1 MFDTATG
8 FGFTKYGLFLK
19 YLVAQTVT
27 AMAGVASYPLDTVRR
42 RLMMQS
48 GRGEILYNGTI
59 DCFAK
64 IYKNEGGMKPFF
76 KGALS
81 NVFRGV
87 GGALVLVLYDE
98 F

>member
-1 MFDTATG
+1 M
-8 FGFTKYGLFLK
+8 TKYGILAK
-19 YLVAQTVT
+19 YIVAQTVT
-27 AMAGVASYPLDTVRR
+27 AAAGVASYPLDTVRR

-48 GRGEILYNGTI
+48 GRGEILYNGTL

-64 IYKNEGGMKPFF
+64 IYKNEGGAKPFF

>member
-1 MFDTATG
+1 M
-8 FGFTKYGLFLK
+8 
-19 YLVAQTVT
+19 
-27 AMAGVASYPLDTVRR
+27 SYPLDTVRR

-48 GRGEILYNGTI
+48 GRGEVLYNGTL

-64 IYKNEGGMKPFF
+64 IYKNEGGFKPFF

-81 NVFRGV
+81 NVFRGI